1 MRFGAK
7 KDVTQVDESRLE
19 YLYEEFKKPLH
30 EKVFIII
37 FIIVIII
44 IIILFF

>member
-1 MRFGAK
+1 MSP
-7 KDVTQVDESRLE
+7 QVDESRLE

-44 IIILFF
+44 INVLIIIIILFF